1 MGYLHI
7 MVRMRGSAQSP
18 PFDGDALDLKEIR
31 RFEREM
37 GRFTLTYL
45 AASGVAARVSN
56 THAPALKLTYN
67 PNTEH
72 YGAARNWRHLALAHS
87 PDLEFI
93 ELLQKGAA
101 LPPRGPCAAMSNTN
115 T

>member
-45 AASGVAARVSN
+45 AA
-56 THAPALKLTYN
+56 
-67 PNTEH
+67 
-72 YGAARNWRHLALAHS
+72 RNWRHLALAHS
-87 PDLEFI
+87 PDLELI
-93 ELLQKGAA
+93 ELPQKGAA

-115 T
+115 A

>member
-1 MGYLHI
+1 MAYLHT

-18 PFDGDALDLKEIR
+18 PFDDDALDLKQNR

-37 GRFTLTYL
+37 GRFTLTYP
-45 AASGVAARVSN
+45 AASGVAEGMSS
-56 THAPALKLTYN
+56 THPHVLKLTYN

-72 YGAARNWRHLALAHS
+72 YGAARNWQQLTFDDS

-93 ELLQKGAA
+93 KLLRQGTA
-101 LPPRGPCAAMSNTN
+101 LPPRRPCAAMSNTN
-115 T
+115 A